1 MQDDNPAP
9 TQLGSLAER
18 LSVVLEKEF
27 EALQARDIEVLEG
40 AQKEKVHLL
49 NQIADGWSLLQ
60 DEKNAES
67 SNNNDARLREILIS
81 CKRKHVRND
90 IMLRRQI
97 EEVKSI
103 LNTLTMQTKSQT
115 QEVYNKLGK
124 LID

>member
-1 MQDDNPAP
+1 MRDDNPDT
-9 TQLGSLAER
+9 TQLVSSAER
-18 LSVVLEKEF
+18 LSIVLEKEF
-27 EALQARDIEVLEG
+27 EALQARDIEALEG
-40 AQKEKVHLL
+40 AQSEKVRLL

-60 DEKNAES
+60 DEKNTES
-67 SNNNDARLREILIS
+67 SNNNDAHLREILIS

>member
-1 MQDDNPAP
+1 MQDDNPAT
-9 TQLGSLAER
+9 TQLGNLAEL
-18 LSVVLEKEF
+18 LSIVLEKEF

-40 AQKEKVHLL
+40 TQSEKVLLL

-67 SNNNDARLREILIS
+67 SNNNDAHLREILIS

-103 LNTLTMQTKSQT
+103 LNTLTMQTKSHT

>member
-18 LSVVLEKEF
+18 LTVVLEKEF

-67 SNNNDARLREILIS
+67 SNNNDAPLREILIS

>member
-1 MQDDNPAP
+1 MRDDNPDT
-9 TQLGSLAER
+9 TQLGSSAER
-18 LSVVLEKEF
+18 LSIVLEKEF

-67 SNNNDARLREILIS
+67 SNNNDAHLREILIS

-103 LNTLTMQTKSQT
+103 LNTLTMQTKSHT

>member
-1 MQDDNPAP
+1 MQDDNPAT
-9 TQLGSLAER
+9 TQLGALAER
-18 LSVVLEKEF
+18 LSIVLEKEF

-81 CKRKHVRND
+81 CKRKHIRND

>member
-1 MQDDNPAP
+1 MQDDNPAT
-9 TQLGSLAER
+9 TQLGALAER
-18 LSVVLEKEF
+18 LSIVLEKEF

-40 AQKEKVHLL
+40 TQSEKVHLL

-67 SNNNDARLREILIS
+67 SNNNDAHLREILIS

>member
-1 MQDDNPAP
+1 MRDDNPDT
-9 TQLGSLAER
+9 TQLGSSAER
-18 LSVVLEKEF
+18 LSIVLEKEF
-27 EALQARDIEVLEG
+27 EALQARDIEALEG
-40 AQKEKVHLL
+40 AQSEKVRLL

-60 DEKNAES
+60 DEKNTES
-67 SNNNDARLREILIS
+67 SNNNDAHLREVLIS

>member
-18 LSVVLEKEF
+18 LTVVLEKEF

>member
-18 LSVVLEKEF
+18 LTVVLEKEF

-67 SNNNDARLREILIS
+67 SNNNNARLREILIS

>member
-1 MQDDNPAP
+1 MHDDNPAT

-18 LSVVLEKEF
+18 LSIVLEKEF
-27 EALQARDIEVLEG
+27 EALQARDTEVLEG
-40 AQKEKVHLL
+40 AQSEKVRLL

-67 SNNNDARLREILIS
+67 SSNNDAYLREILIS

-103 LNTLTMQTKSQT
+103 LNTLTMQTKSHS